1 MKHVLML
8 CAFIVPMA
16 LGQTVEQLSIEDAI
30 RIAKENSK
38 ALKISESKVDAASAK
53 ESEAKSVMLPSL
65 KFEGS
70 YRRLSNIDAFTIPA
84 VPPIFLVP
92 IAISPNIP
100 NSYNLKIGLQ
110 QPLFTGFRL
119 RSNADAAEYL
129 ANASEED
136 RKGSETDLVANVIS
150 AYWMLYQANESKR
163 FVDENVDRI
172 ASYQSDTRN
181 LMNAGLATRNDMLKI
196 QVQLSNAKLAQI
208 DAANDVD
215 VAMMSLNNVM
225 GQDVETEIHITS
237 TPDIVI
243 REDSLSGN
251 ATSTIPTTQLVT
263 MAMQKRPDLLA
274 MQSRVQAAEAGV
286 TAAKGGWWPQIGLTA
301 NYYYNRPNQRYLP
314 AKDEFKGT
322 WEVGVGMQFDIWNWG
337 ATLFQ
342 TEQAQS
348 QLHQSEYA
356 LAQMKDNATL
366 EVKRYKL
373 GVERAAKRIDV
384 ASEAIGQAEENS
396 RSTNEKYK
404 NGLATSTD
412 LLDASVALLQA
423 RTSYTGALVEHE
435 IAVARLNKA
444 LGD

>member
-1 MKHVLML
+1 MKHVVML
-8 CAFIVPMA
+8 CVLIAPMA

-30 RIAKENSK
+30 RIAKENSR
-38 ALKISESKVDAASAK
+38 ALKISEAKVDAASAK
-53 ESEAKSVMLPSL
+53 AHEAASVMLPSL

-70 YRRLSNIDAFTIPA
+70 YKRLSDIDGFTIPA
-84 VPPIFLVP
+84 VPGVFREP

-100 NSYNLKIGLQ
+100 NTYNLKVGLQ

-119 RSNADAAEYL
+119 RSNSDAAEYL

-136 RKGSETDLVANVIS
+136 RKGSEADLITNVIS
-150 AYWMLYQANESKR
+150 AYWMLFQANETKK

-172 ASYQSDTRN
+172 ASYQSDTDN
-181 LMNAGLATRNDMLKI
+181 LLKAGLATRNDILKI

-225 GQDVETEIHITS
+225 GQDVGTEIQLTS
-237 TPDIVI
+237 APAVVV
-243 REDSLSGN
+243 REDSPSGQ
-251 ATSTIPTTQLVT
+251 APPPAQLVAS
-263 MAMQKRPDLLA
+263 AMQKRPDLLA
-274 MQSRVQAAEAGV
+274 MESRVRAAEAGV
-286 TAAKGGWWPQIGLTA
+286 TAAKGGWWPQIGLMA
-301 NYYYNRPNQRYLP
+301 NYYYNRPNQRYIP
-314 AKDEFKGT
+314 AMDEFKGT
-322 WEVGVGMQFDIWNWG
+322 WEVGIGVQFDIWNWG

-348 QLHQSEYA
+348 QLHQTEYA

-366 EVKRYKL
+366 EIKRYTL

-384 ASEAIGQAEENS
+384 AREAISQAEENS
-396 RSTNEKYK
+396 RSTNEKYR
-404 NGLATSTD
+404 NGVATSTD
-412 LLDASVALLQA
+412 LLDASVAVLQA

-444 LGD
+444 LGN

>member
-8 CAFIVPMA
+8 CAFATSTV
-16 LGQTVEQLSIEDAI
+16 LGQEVRQLGIDDAI
-30 RIAKENSK
+30 RIAKEHSR
-38 ALKISESKVDAASAK
+38 ALKISESKVDAATAK
-53 ESEAKSVMLPSL
+53 ASEAKSAMLPSL

-70 YRRLSNIDAFTIPA
+70 YRRLSNIDEFTIPSF
-84 VPPIFLVP
+84 PPLIPAP

-100 NSYNLKIGLQ
+100 NVYNLKVGLQ
-110 QPLFTGFRL
+110 QPLFTGFKL
-119 RSNADAAEYL
+119 LSNARAAEFL
-129 ANASEED
+129 AEASEAD
-136 RKGSETDLVANVIS
+136 RKGSESDLVANVIS
-150 AYWMLYQANESKR
+150 AYWMLYQANETKK
-163 FVDENVDRI
+163 FVDENADRI
-172 ASYQSDTRN
+172 ASYESDTRN
-181 LMNAGLATRNDMLKI
+181 LMDAGLATRNDMLKI
-196 QVQLSNAKLAQI
+196 QVQLSNAKLAKI

-225 GQDVETEIHITS
+225 GQGVETEVHLTS
-237 TPDIVI
+237 SPTIAANQDT
-243 REDSLSGN
+243 LSVP
-251 ATSTIPTTQLVT
+251 ATQLVD
-263 MAMQKRPDLLA
+263 MALQNRADLLA

-286 TAAKGGWWPQIGLTA
+286 TAAKGSWWPQIGLIA

-314 AKDEFKGT
+314 ARDEFKGT
-322 WEVGVGMQFDIWNWG
+322 WEVGIGVQFDIWNWG

-384 ASEAIGQAEENS
+384 AHEAIDQAEENS
-396 RSTNEKYK
+396 RSTDEKYR

-444 LGD
+444 LGN

>member
-8 CAFIVPMA
+8 CVLIVPMA

-38 ALKISESKVDAASAK
+38 ALKISEAKEDAASAK
-53 ESEAKSVMLPSL
+53 AHEAKSVMLPSL
-65 KFEGS
+65 KFDGS
-70 YRRLSNIDAFTIPA
+70 YRRLSDIVAFTLPA
-84 VPPIFLVP
+84 VPPVLLTP
-92 IAISPNIP
+92 TAISPNIP
-100 NSYNLKIGLQ
+100 NTYNLKVGLQ

-119 RSNADAAEYL
+119 KSNAEAAGYL
-129 ANASEED
+129 ADATEED
-136 RKGSETDLVANVIS
+136 RKGNEADLVTNVIS
-150 AYWMLYQANESKR
+150 AYWMLFQANETKK

-172 ASYQSDTRN
+172 ASYQSDTEN
-181 LMNAGLATRNDMLKI
+181 LLKAGLATRNDILKI
-196 QVQLSNAKLAQI
+196 RVQLSNAKLAQI

-225 GQDVETEIHITS
+225 GQDVGKEIHLTS
-237 TPDIVI
+237 TPTVVV
-243 REDSLSGN
+243 REDSLSGQM
-251 ATSTIPTTQLVT
+251 IPVTPMPQLVAS
-263 MAMQKRPDLLA
+263 AMQKRPDLLA
-274 MQSRVQAAEAGV
+274 MESRVRAAEAGV
-286 TAAKGGWWPQIGLTA
+286 TAAKGGWWPQIGLIA

-314 AKDEFKGT
+314 AQDEFKGT
-322 WEVGVGMQFDIWNWG
+322 WEVGVGVQFDIWNWG

-342 TEQAQS
+342 TEQAQA
-348 QLHQSEYA
+348 QLHQTEYA
-356 LAQMKDNATL
+356 LAQLKDNATL
-366 EVKRYKL
+366 EIKRYTL

-384 ASEAIGQAEENS
+384 AREAISQAEENS

-423 RTSYTGALVEHE
+423 RTNYTGALVEHE
-435 IAVARLNKA
+435 VAVARLNKA